1 MQQDARPFGTSAE
14 GHRPG
19 MPIRE
24 SLPAI
29 LRGQDATVLD
39 PDTRE
44 RLEAFAADARAE
56 GALAWTRDECA
67 SRMRQA
73 GASPGVEYLMAAA
86 CALNGEIERA
96 HQTLLALGEKLV
108 AAKQWEPLSA
118 VAERAIAL
126 EETGAAARLLVKAH
140 EGLGK
145 DPERIEALRRAWAII
160 PDDLDLGLLL
170 AVRLGDVGEWDERR
184 ALLADLTPRFAAEK
198 RYAGLEEAALEFAEH
213 EYLDGLVQLIKVLP
227 ALATQGALKE
237 AKQLVDIAQPRLVA
251 NGRFGE
257 VVEALRKTATIAIGS
272 GGEKA
277 GAAFRAPLIE
287 SLRQGPGGSLPD
299 PAAVIAGSGIEDGER
314 PLLATLEKFDLL
326 ATLPPGRAV
335 FHNSF
340 GAGRIVSDD
349 GETVVIDF
357 PKSRGHKMPYAAA
370 KRTLVTVEETDLR
383 LLLLNDRPELERLR
397 TEAQGE
403 VLVRALHAMGGK
415 GDAQALKVFLVGYG
429 LVPANEW
436 TGFFRKAKSAAE
448 KDPRIDHSR
457 AFQNEWALAKEGA
470 TDAESEVTL
479 PPLEP
484 RKPIRHNLATIRKFL
499 TQHPQAETRLTQRF
513 GRYIERA
520 MHDSE
525 GERVDRARAG
535 LWFARWYVERAGE
548 WIDVLRLLWEQGL
561 SVSDLSGEDEQ
572 LALLDSSHAAGVESD
587 AILSGLDSRFS
598 SVRERASTYQAQ
610 LDDAGRQALRLT
622 LLEHA
627 PRYPAAALR
636 RMEAELTAKQPPV
649 DGWRILWGALTL
661 LEDRPKP
668 SVAEKVLGWIEKGGA
683 FDKLL
688 GGVPCPEERVL
699 KTTVLLRQWRS
710 SDRYLFP
717 ALEIAERLGLREAVE
732 TVRFTREQNAQ
743 RMFAQVGQQADIDLP
758 VMTRA
763 TWGRLKKELE
773 RLERQLRTTI
783 PETIRK
789 ARELGDLKE
798 NAEYHSAKLKQKT
811 VSAQV
816 AMLQQRLARARFV
829 DDATLTDG
837 VVGLGTEV
845 VIEGEH
851 DMITYWV
858 LGEGEQHHG
867 DQVISFQSAVG
878 RALMGHAI
886 GDEVELSLE
895 ADGAAHRYRI
905 VSVEKKLPPEEAET
919 TGGSS

>member
-1 MQQDARPFGTSAE
+1 MHGPFGDVAGAE
-14 GHRPG
+14 FPG
-19 MPIRE
+19 MSIRE

-29 LRGQDATVLD
+29 LRGEDAKVLD
-39 PDTRE
+39 PATRE
-44 RLEAFAADARAE
+44 RLEALAGDARGE

-67 SRMRQA
+67 SRMRQS
-73 GASPGVEYLMAAA
+73 GVSPGVEYLLAAA

-96 HQTLLALGEKLV
+96 HQTLLTLGEKL
-108 AAKQWEPLSA
+108 ATAKAWEPLQA
-118 VAERAIAL
+118 VAERALGL

-145 DPERIEALRRAWAII
+145 EPDRIEALRRAWSIL
-160 PDDLDLGLLL
+160 PEDLDLGLLL

-227 ALATQGALKE
+227 AMGGQGALKE
-237 AKQLVDIAQPRLVA
+237 AKVLVDIAQPKLVA
-251 NGRFGE
+251 GGRFGE
-257 VVEALRKTATIAIGS
+257 VLEALRKTAALAIGS
-272 GGEKA
+272 GGESA
-277 GAAFRAPLIE
+277 GRPFRAPLIE
-287 SLRQGPGGSLPD
+287 SLRQGPGGALPD
-299 PAAVIAGSGIEDGER
+299 PTPVIAGSGIEDPER
-314 PLLATLEKFDLL
+314 PLLATLERFDLL
-326 ATLPPGRAV
+326 AALPPGRAV

-370 KRTLVTVEETDLR
+370 KRTLVTLDEGDLR

-397 TEAQGE
+397 TEAHGE
-403 VLVRALHAMGGK
+403 VLVRALKAMGGK
-415 GDAQALKVFLVGYG
+415 ADAQGLKVFLVGYG
-429 LVPANEW
+429 LVPATEW
-436 TGFFRKAKSAAE
+436 TGFFRKAKSAVE

-457 AFQNEWALAKEGA
+457 AFQNEWAMRPEGPA
-470 TDAESEVTL
+470 GPEAEIVL

-484 RKPIRHNLATIRKFL
+484 RKPVKTNLATIRKFL
-499 TQHPQAETRLTQRF
+499 SQHPLAEARMPQRF
-513 GRYIERA
+513 GRYIDRVVFDPEF
-520 MHDSE
+520 DK
-525 GERVDRARAG
+525 VDRARAG
-535 LWFARWYVERAGE
+535 LWFARWYPERTAR
-548 WIDVLRLLWEQGL
+548 WIEVLRQLWEQGL
-561 SVSDLSGEDEQ
+561 AVSDLSGEDEQ
-572 LALLDSSHAAGVESD
+572 LAILDASHAAGVEAD

-598 SVRERASTYQAQ
+598 SVRERATVYQAQ
-610 LDDAGRQALRLT
+610 LDDNGRRVMRLT

-636 RMEAELTAKQPPV
+636 LMESELGAKQQPV
-649 DGWRILWGALTL
+649 DGWRLLWGALSL

-668 SVAEKVLGWIEKGGA
+668 SVADKVLGWIEKDGPL
-683 FDKLL
+683 DRLL
-688 GGVPCPEERVL
+688 AGVPCPEERVL
-699 KTTVLLRQWRS
+699 KTTVILRQWRS

-732 TVRFTREQNAQ
+732 TVRFTRDQNAQ

-763 TWGRLKKELE
+763 TWGRLRKELE

-811 VSAQV
+811 MSAQA

-829 DDATLTDG
+829 DDANITDG

-845 VIEGEH
+845 VIESDHE
-851 DMITYWV
+851 MMTYWV

-867 DQVISFQSAVG
+867 DHVISFQSVVG

-886 GDEVELSLE
+886 GEEVELQLE
-895 ADGAAHRYRI
+895 IDAGPRRYRI

-919 TGGSS
+919 TGGNT

>member
-1 MQQDARPFGTSAE
+1 
-14 GHRPG
+14 

-24 SLPAI
+24 NLPAI
-29 LRGQDATVLD
+29 LRGEDATVLD
-39 PDTRE
+39 PATRE
-44 RLEAFAADARAE
+44 RLEALAADARGE

-73 GASPGVEYLMAAA
+73 NASPGVEYLMAAA

-96 HQTLLALGEKLV
+96 HQTLLTLGEKLV
-108 AAKQWEPLSA
+108 AAKKWEPLSA
-118 VAERAIAL
+118 VAERALAL

-145 DPERIEALRRAWAII
+145 DPDRIEALRRAWSIL
-160 PDDLDLGLLL
+160 PEDLDLGLLL

-198 RYAGLEEAALEFAEH
+198 RYPGLEEAALEFAEH
-213 EYLDGLVQLIKVLP
+213 EYLDGLVQLVKVLP
-227 ALATQGALKE
+227 ALATQGALGE
-237 AKQLVDIAQPRLVA
+237 AKQLIDIAQPRLVA
-251 NGRFGE
+251 AGRFGE
-257 VVEALRKTATIAIGS
+257 VLEPLRKTATLAVGS
-272 GGEKA
+272 GGES
-277 GAAFRAPLIE
+277 AARPFRAPLIE
-287 SLRQGPGGSLPD
+287 SLRQGPGAALPD
-299 PAAVIAGSGIEDGER
+299 AGAVLAGSGIEDSER
-314 PLLATLEKFDLL
+314 PLLATLERFDLL
-326 ATLPPGRAV
+326 SMLPPGRAV

-357 PKSRGHKMPYAAA
+357 PKSRGHKMPYTAAR
-370 KRTLVTVEETDLR
+370 RTLVTVEEGDLR
-383 LLLLNDRPELERLR
+383 LLLLADRPELERLR
-397 TEAQGE
+397 TESHGE
-403 VLVRALHAMGGK
+403 VVVRALKAMGGRA
-415 GDAQALKVFLVGYG
+415 DAQRLKVFLVGYG
-429 LVPANEW
+429 LIPATEW

-457 AFQNEWALAKEGA
+457 AFENEWALAPEGPSGPA
-470 TDAESEVTL
+470 AEIVL

-484 RKPIRHNLATIRKFL
+484 RKPVRHNLSTIRKFL
-499 TQHPQAETRLTQRF
+499 SQHPLAEARMPQRF

-520 MHDSE
+520 MADPE
-525 GERVDRARAG
+525 GERGDRARAG
-535 LWFARWYVERAGE
+535 SWFVRWYPDRASE
-548 WIDVLRLLWEQGL
+548 WIVVLLQLWELGL

-572 LALLDSSHAAGVESD
+572 LALLDASHAAGVESD
-587 AILSGLDSRFS
+587 AILSGLDSRYS
-598 SVRERASTYQAQ
+598 SVRDRASMYQAQ

-636 RMEAELTAKQPPV
+636 RIESELSAKPPPA

-668 SVAEKVLGWIEKGGA
+668 SVAEKVLGWIEPGGV
-683 FDKLL
+683 FDRLL
-688 GGVPCPEERVL
+688 AGVPCPEERVL
-699 KTTVLLRQWRS
+699 KTTVILRQWRS

-717 ALEIAERLGLREAVE
+717 ALEIAERLGLRDAVE
-732 TVRFTREQNAQ
+732 AVRFTREQKAQ
-743 RMFAQVGQQADIDLP
+743 RMFAQVGQQADVDLP
-758 VMTRA
+758 IMTRA
-763 TWGRLKKELE
+763 TWARLKKELE

-851 DMITYWV
+851 EMVTYWV

-867 DQVISFQSAVG
+867 DHVISFQSAVG

-886 GDEVELSLE
+886 GDEVELQFE
-895 ADGAAHRYRI
+895 VEDGPRRYRI